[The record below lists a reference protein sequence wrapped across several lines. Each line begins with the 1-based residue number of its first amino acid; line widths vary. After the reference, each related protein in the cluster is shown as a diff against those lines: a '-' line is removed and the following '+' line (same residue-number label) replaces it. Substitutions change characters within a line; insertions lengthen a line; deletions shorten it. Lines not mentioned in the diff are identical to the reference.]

1 MPEKAKDKMLEGVEK
16 KAVSKL
22 RKSEVLMEQE
32 LATSAESLT
41 VAQFLGEESQRL
53 GTEISI
59 KEWTLFMIR

>member
-53 GTEISI
+53 GAEISI